1 MKYVVSAQSYLEEA
15 IREIDSAKKSILVQ
29 TMNFEAGEMICKLES
44 HLEKASRRGV
54 EVRINYDWVAYKF
67 VHSDL
72 QILPAFKKSTR
83 RYIANQLTKNKEMY
97 DRLSTSGVILTT
109 TNKATLASHILPFLG
124 RSHIKMLVVDEEKAW
139 IGGVNLFDKA
149 FGNFDIMVKTEKKNL
164 IKAISEQF
172 YKVNDNKHPND
183 YEVVIDGNESLYID
197 VGKRRKSIIYDQAK
211 LRVKEAKKNIIYMS
225 AFVPDSKLLKEIVKA
240 SKRGLEVVILTSH
253 EDSSEFNNYPEKLS
267 YIYFKNAIKNQKNIK
282 FIHLKKTVHAK
293 LIIVDGEVALY
304 GSHNYT
310 YSGVMF
316 GTAEIMI
323 ETREKEI
330 VRELESFIDECR
342 NI

>member
-1 MKYVVSAQSYLEEA
+1 MRYVVSAENYLEEA
-15 IREIDSAKKSILVQ
+15 IREIESAKKSILLQ
-29 TMNFEAGEMICKLES
+29 TMNFEAGEMICKLEG
-44 HLEKASRRGV
+44 HLEKAARRGV

-72 QILPAFKKSTR
+72 QILPAFKKATR
-83 RYIANQLTKNKEMY
+83 RYIANQLNKNKEMY
-97 DRLSTSGVILTT
+97 DRLSASGVILTT
-109 TNKATLASHILPFLG
+109 TNKATLPSRILPFLG
-124 RSHIKMLVVDEEKAW
+124 RSHIKMLVVDGERAW

-149 FGNFDIMVKTEKKNL
+149 FGNFDIMVKTEKRDL
-164 IKAISEQF
+164 INAISDQF
-172 YKVNDNKHPND
+172 YKVNDRKHPND
-183 YEVVIDGNESLYID
+183 YEVIIDDNESLYID

-211 LRVKEAKKNIIYMS
+211 IRVKEAKKDIIYMS
-225 AFVPDSKLLKEIVKA
+225 AFLPDGKLLKEIKA
-240 SKRGLEVVILTSH
+240 ASRRGVEVTILTSS

-267 YIYFKNAIKNQKNIK
+267 FIYFKKAIKNQKNIK
-282 FIHLKKTVHAK
+282 FIHLKKIVHAK
-293 LIIVDGEVALY
+293 LIIVDGERALY

-330 VRELESFIDECR
+330 VRELETFIEDCR
-342 NI
+342 K